1 MMGRRTR
8 PLWGVFLI
16 VYILVMVYLLL
27 LNRPVLVQRSINL
40 VPLRTVQQFEYLL
53 RQQNGVYLTAIAFV
67 NLAGNVVLFVP
78 LGFLPPMV
86 WPKLRTWLRALGAAA
101 GAVIFVEA
109 AQYVTRRG
117 AADVDDLLL
126 NLLGAAIG
134 FLLFRIVERLYR
146 RRYSQ

>member
-1 MMGRRTR
+1 MGKRMRR
-8 PLWGVFLI
+8 LWVVLLI
-16 VYILVMVYLLL
+16 LYILVMVYLLL
-27 LNRPVLVQRSINL
+27 LDRPVLVQRSINL

-86 WPKLRTWLRALGAAA
+86 WPKLRTWLRTLGIAA
-101 GAVIFVEA
+101 GAVICVEA
-109 AQYVTRRG
+109 AQYFLYRG

-134 FLLFRIVERLYR
+134 FLIFRITERIYAKR
-146 RRYSQ
+146 HPV

>member
-1 MMGRRTR
+1 MGKRMRR
-8 PLWGVFLI
+8 LWVVLLI
-16 VYILVMVYLLL
+16 LYSLVMAYLLL

-53 RQQNGVYLTAIAFV
+53 RRQNGADLSRIAFA
-67 NLAGNVVLFVP
+67 NLAGNVLLFLP

-86 WPKLRTWLRALGAAA
+86 WPKLRTWLRTLGIAA
-101 GAVIFVEA
+101 GAVICVEA

-126 NLLGAAIG
+126 NMLGAAIG
-134 FLLFRIVERLYR
+134 FLIFRISERVYAKR
-146 RRYSQ
+146 HSG

>member
-1 MMGRRTR
+1 MGKRMRR
-8 PLWGVFLI
+8 LWVVLLI
-16 VYILVMVYLLL
+16 LYSLVMVYLLL
-27 LNRPVLVQRSINL
+27 LDRPVLVQRSINL

-101 GAVIFVEA
+101 GAVICVEA
-109 AQYVTRRG
+109 AQYFLYRG

-134 FLLFRIVERLYR
+134 FLIFRITERIYAKR
-146 RRYSQ
+146 HPV